1 MKKLAF
7 ILLFITSFIYAQ
19 EPKKIHKSKYW
30 IKIKHVSDY
39 RGFYS
44 TKGYFKEISDSTIV
58 LATQY
63 YSYQN
68 RIITTGSTT
77 FHAKD
82 IKMISVKNRA
92 LPKIVFVTSTL
103 VIAGTTI
110 GLAEAA
116 LPGAIEHI
124 NFVNVIIFGALLASI
139 PTIISSASSKD
150 KFVINYDVK
159 SFNKIRHELLK
170 YQIKYE

>member
-7 ILLFITSFIYAQ
+7 LLLLLTSFIYAQ
-19 EPKKIHKSKYW
+19 ETRKILKSKYW
-30 IKIKHVSDY
+30 IKTKHVSAY
-39 RGFYS
+39 GSYNNTVGFL
-44 TKGYFKEISDSTIV
+44 KEISDSTIV
-58 LATQY
+58 LTTPY
-63 YSYQN
+63 YSFSYMIN
-68 RIITTGSTT
+68 TTLN
-77 FHAKD
+77 
-82 IKMISVKNRA
+82 IKEIKTISVKNRA
-92 LPKIVFVTSTL
+92 LPKIVFATSTL
-103 VIAGTTI
+103 VIAGATI
-110 GLAEAA
+110 GLVEAA